1 MSNFTK
7 LQYAIMDEIEAC
19 NLSFGAIAEK
29 FNVSF
34 EFVND
39 MAGELD
45 RMYEE
50 LGLQAEAAEVDCEFD
65 DYE

>member
-1 MSNFTK
+1 
-7 LQYAIMDEIEAC
+7 MDEIEAC